1 MEKKKETK
9 LNKDGTYTIT
19 EVIETTPED
28 VFVHQPDINKTDI
41 NNHGE
46 FHKGYQKKFSMT
58 TSDPKITRPFAYGIC
73 GFFLGIGLFL
83 LLIKFYFF
91 GLLFILISV
100 FGFLKSKKDIDN
112 IEKELLKN
120 SNYNPN
126 DKTVVKEFTR
136 EVGEKFIDVTSSSF
150 TKNKFKNFIKVSLP
164 IYIIISAITATL
176 ISIFINIFL
185 GIFILI
191 ILILSGLFY
200 YIIVSKICKH

>member
-28 VFVHQPDINKTDI
+28 GFVHQPDINKTD
-41 NNHGE
+41 NHGE
-46 FHKGYQKKFSMT
+46 FHKGYQKKISMT

>member
-1 MEKKKETK
+1 MESFIK
-9 LNKDGTYTIT
+9 
-19 EVIETTPED
+19 VI
-28 VFVHQPDINKTDI
+28 K
-41 NNHGE
+41 
-46 FHKGYQKKFSMT
+46 KKFSMT

>member
-28 VFVHQPDINKTDI
+28 GFVHQPDINKIDI
-41 NNHGE
+41 NNYGE
-46 FHKGYQKKFSMT
+46 FHKGYQKNIPMT
-58 TSDPKITRPFAYGIC
+58 TNDPRITRPFAYGIC
-73 GFFLGIGLFL
+73 GLFLGIGLFL
-83 LLIKFYFF
+83 LLIKSYFF

-126 DKTVVKEFTR
+126 DKTVAKEFTR

-164 IYIIISAITATL
+164 IYIIISAITAIL